1 MLDIDITLLY
11 QMIGFVVLLFLMN
24 SLLYKPLLKILA
36 ERDEKIDGTLKNASD
51 TEGKVAAGL
60 AEYEKRIKEATLSGI
75 EAKNKLRQEGLDR
88 EKELIEAAREK
99 GAQELGLMKKEL
111 EKSKRDAL
119 TSLKAETKSISQSI
133 AEKILD
139 RKVVVAVFAFILPLL
154 PLIARASE
162 EGHGGGGGGH
172 DMLWKVV
179 NFVILVVALV
189 IVWKKFVG
197 KMLLKRGEDIKQAIE
212 DAKVA
217 KETAD
222 KKAAE
227 YSTKLSMLDSRVAE
241 LHKELEAEGEAD
253 KKKILADA
261 EAAAEKIME
270 QAKLTA
276 EQEVRK
282 AKAEIRQAA
291 AELAVQMA
299 EEILSKE
306 LNPADQ
312 EKLVKGY
319 LENLRLN

>member
-1 MLDIDITLLY
+1 MLDLDITLLY
-11 QMIGFVVLLFLMN
+11 QMIGFVVLLFLLN

-36 ERDEKIDGTLKNASD
+36 ERDEKIDGALKNASE
-51 TEGKVAAGL
+51 TESKVAGGL
-60 AEYEKRIKEATLSGI
+60 AEYERRLKEATISAI

-88 EKELIEAAREK
+88 EKELLEAAREK

-111 EKSKRDAL
+111 EKSKREAL
-119 TSLKAETKSISQSI
+119 EGLKAETKSISQSI

-139 RKVVVAVFAFILPLL
+139 RKVVAAIFAFILPLL
-154 PLIARASE
+154 PLIAGASE
-162 EGHGGGGGGH
+162 EAHGGGN
-172 DMLWKVV
+172 DMLWKIV
-179 NFVILVVALV
+179 NFAILAIAIV

-197 KMLLKRGEDIKQAIE
+197 KMLRKRGEDIKQAME
-212 DAKVA
+212 DARVA

-222 KKAAE
+222 RKAAE
-227 YSTKLSMLDSRVAE
+227 YATKLSMLDKRIAE
-241 LHKELEAEGEAD
+241 LSAELKAEGEAD
-253 KKKILADA
+253 KKKIYAEA
-261 EAAAEKIME
+261 EAAVEKIMA

-282 AKAEIRQAA
+282 AKSEIRLAA
-291 AELAVQMA
+291 AELAVRMA
-299 EEILSKE
+299 KEILSKE